1 MRRAGADE
9 TAFDTIAAF
18 GEHAVEPHHDP
29 TDRPL
34 RRGDVVKVDFGAL
47 AAGYHSDM
55 TRTLVV
61 GEPAGWQR
69 EIYDLVADAQAMVD
83 ALPDASLVVVPRS
96 GHLTA
101 VEAPEAF
108 NLAAREFLT
117 SLS

>member
-1 MRRAGADE
+1 MIQGRVRALVEDAPPAAAAWAQRAMAARPDS
-9 TAFDTIAAF
+9 FDTL
-18 GEHAVEPHHDP
+18 GAVSVP
-29 TDRPL
+29 
-34 RRGDVVKVDFGAL
+34 AL
-47 AAGYHSDM
+47 V
-55 TRTLVV
+55 VV
-61 GEPAGWQR
+61 GEQDA
-69 EIYDLVADAQAMVD
+69 LSSVADAQAMVD